1 MIRWRVEVHY
11 TTWKVDGATPM
22 YWFIS
27 LSFAPYKSPPFWEL
41 RHLFSPQT
49 VYLARFSRMA
59 EPYPTCSPNE
69 RLLAFFVGQGQM
81 GCPLVQTLQPTRLAL
96 DHLPTLVLPHILLQA
111 TSAKAVSSIF
121 TSTATVW
128 IKYHDLFVSKKM
140 ELNRNLPSTSWSLIK
155 LRYTVTWYIHLVILS
170 HPVRL
175 SNYPTNSLSLYMS
188 NLRCD
193 FPCHWKAVPALLV
206 LRLFGTFWRT
216 WRAWFWQ
223 EMKGMKRSV

>member
-1 MIRWRVEVHY
+1 MKSWSSLYHLESRWRNSHVLVY
-11 TTWKVDGATPM
+11 QFIIRPLQIATFLRVAPFIFTTNSVSCKVFKNGRTLPD
-22 YWFIS
+22 
-27 LSFAPYKSPPFWEL
+27 
-41 RHLFSPQT
+41 LFSKWTPPGVFCWT
-49 VYLARFSRMA
+49 GSNGVSIGSNS
-59 EPYPTCSPNE
+59 PTNSPCSWPSSNPCS
-69 RLLAFFVGQGQM
+69 AAH
-81 GCPLVQTLQPTRLAL
+81 P
-96 DHLPTLVLPHILLQA
+96 A
-111 TSAKAVSSIF
+111 TSNV
-121 TSTATVW
+121 
-128 IKYHDLFVSKKM
+128 IKGCFFNLHIDSNGVNQISWLVCFEKM